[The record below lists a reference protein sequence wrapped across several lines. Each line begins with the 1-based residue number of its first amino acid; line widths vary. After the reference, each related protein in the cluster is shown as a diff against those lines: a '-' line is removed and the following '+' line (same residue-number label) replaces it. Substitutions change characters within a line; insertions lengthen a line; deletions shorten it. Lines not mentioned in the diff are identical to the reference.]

1 MKQSQLPGHEHGEAA
16 EIAACCYSAQSPS
29 NNQSCT
35 IRQAEAGVTRRTGDK
50 SRHRIGSH
58 SDFFKFHH
66 KPNHSRQVWERS
78 EVHHPKCHGGHH
90 CEYST
95 KPLGFRACTVLGQTP
110 PPLNTFRWSHQEN
123 NSDLTPHKI
132 HSN

>member
-35 IRQAEAGVTRRTGDK
+35 SRQAEAGVTRRTGDK

-58 SDFFKFHH
+58 SDFFKVHH
-66 KPNHSRQVWERS
+66 EPNHSRQVWERS
-78 EVHHPKCHGGHH
+78 EFTTPSAMAGTIV
-90 CEYST
+90 ST
-95 KPLGFRACTVLGQTP
+95 PQNHWVLGHALCWGRP
-110 PPLNTFRWSHQEN
+110 HLH
-123 NSDLTPHKI
+123 LTHFAGPTRKI
-132 HSN
+132 ILI